1 MKLKII
7 FTKSTFIIQLM
18 DSEMGGYNPAKTER
32 IRDWNYVFRERGRYV
47 YLVKNSLQLKY
58 NT

>member
-7 FTKSTFIIQLM
+7 FTKGTFTIKLM
-18 DSEMGGYNPAKTER
+18 DSEMGGFNPAKTER

-47 YLVKNSLQLKY
+47 YLVKNSLQLK
-58 NT
+58 

>member
-7 FTKSTFIIQLM
+7 FTKSTFTIQLM
-18 DSEMGGYNPAKTER
+18 DSEMGGFNPAKTER

-47 YLVKNSLQLKY
+47 YLAKNTLQLKY
-58 NT
+58 IT